1 MPTLR
6 RKPIDLQAWHL
17 TDLTQMA
24 EAFSALTAD
33 GWRGGIS
40 ADATG
45 VLRLELNRDSPTRQV
60 IAALD
65 DWLVLDMGLRL
76 MTAAEFDENYE
87 SLLGASGE
95 VGS

>member
-6 RKPIDLQAWHL
+6 RKPADLTAWHL

-24 EAFSALTAD
+24 AAFTALTAE

-40 ADATG
+40 ADSTG
-45 VLRLELNRDSPTRQV
+45 ALRLELNRDNPARQV
-60 IAALD
+60 IAAIG

-76 MTAAEFDENYE
+76 ITTTECADNYDEVE
-87 SLLGASGE
+87 
-95 VGS
+95 GS

>member
-6 RKPIDLQAWHL
+6 RKPVDLPAWHL

-24 EAFSALTAD
+24 AAFTALTTD

-40 ADATG
+40 SDQDG
-45 VLRLELNRDSPTRQV
+45 SLRLELNREDPHGQI
-60 IAALD
+60 IAQIG

-76 MTAAEFDENYE
+76 ISATECADNYDEA
-87 SLLGASGE
+87 G
-95 VGS
+95 GS